1 MNHLFCFG
9 LGYSATFLA
18 RQLLAKGWRV
28 TGTCR
33 SRDTQV
39 ELSRLGI
46 EAHLFDRDHPI
57 GNLADAAGAGDA
69 SLELGA
75 AG

>member
-1 MNHLFCFG
+1 MNHPPCFG

-46 EAHLFDRDHPI
+46 EAHLFDRDHQI
-57 GNLADAAGAGDA
+57 GNLATLLEAATI
-69 SLELGA
+69 SELGA